1 MYRFIIYFY
10 FFDKTKLELEYRMKN
25 VSQEKKS
32 DHDISII
39 TVGQQEE
46 ERMSNLHWSKSA
58 NDGVKGS
65 YK

>member
-10 FFDKTKLELEYRMKN
+10 FFDKTKIELEYRMKN
-25 VSQEKKS
+25 VGQEKKS

-46 ERMSNLHWSKSA
+46 KRMSN
-58 NDGVKGS
+58 
-65 YK
+65 